1 MIAAIHAG
9 WKGAFK
15 GIIKRTLNFM
25 IKKGCDPKNVTA
37 VIGPCISVKN
47 YEVKKDFIKKLIK
60 KDGKN
65 KKFFKKIQNKD
76 FFDLK
81 KYVLS
86 QLKALNIKKID
97 IINKNTFNPK
107 NNFFSAR
114 RSISR
119 NENDYGRNISVIM
132 INWQYLM
139 KLLTGNSNK
148 PLSKNIAKYLKSKLV
163 NSSIKKFS
171 DGEIY
176 IEINENIRGNSIFI
190 IQSISSP
197 ANDNLMELLLCIDA
211 LKRSSAKNIT
221 AVIPYFGYARQDRK
235 VVPRTSISAKLVSN
249 LITKAGADRV
259 VTVDLHAGQIQ
270 GFFDIPVDNLFATP
284 IFARHA
290 KKNIKSKNIICVAPD
305 VGGTE
310 RARAL
315 GKILNVEL
323 AIVDKRRPKPGQS
336 KVMNVIGNVK
346 GKTCIIVDDIIDSGG
361 TIVNAAKALK
371 DRGAKEVYVY
381 ITHGVLS
388 GEAVDKIKKSVIRKL
403 VITDTID
410 NHDKIKNVK
419 NIEVLPISALMG
431 EAIKR
436 ISNSTSVSDL
446 FK

>member
-1 MIAAIHAG
+1 
-9 WKGAFK
+9 
-15 GIIKRTLNFM
+15 
-25 IKKGCDPKNVTA
+25 
-37 VIGPCISVKN
+37 
-47 YEVKKDFIKKLIK
+47 
-60 KDGKN
+60 
-65 KKFFKKIQNKD
+65 
-76 FFDLK
+76 
-81 KYVLS
+81 
-86 QLKALNIKKID
+86 
-97 IINKNTFNPK
+97 
-107 NNFFSAR
+107 
-114 RSISR
+114 
-119 NENDYGRNISVIM
+119 
-132 INWQYLM
+132 M
-139 KLLTGNSNK
+139 KLLSGNSNK

-163 NSSIKKFS
+163 NSSIRNFS

-176 IEINENIRGNSIFI
+176 VEINENIRGNSIFI
-190 IQSISSP
+190 IQSVSSP
-197 ANDNLMELLLCIDA
+197 ANDNLMQLLLCIDA

-284 IFARHA
+284 IFARHV
-290 KKNIKSKNIICVAPD
+290 KKKIKRKNMICVAPD

-315 GKILNVEL
+315 GKLLNVGL

-336 KVMNVIGNVK
+336 QVMNVIGDVK
-346 GKTCIIVDDIIDSGG
+346 GKTCLIVDDIIDSGG

-388 GEAVDKIKKSVIRKL
+388 GEAVKKIKNSVIKNL

-410 NHDKIKNVK
+410 NSDKIKGTK
-419 NIEVLPISALMG
+419 NIEVLSISGLMG

>member
-1 MIAAIHAG
+1 
-9 WKGAFK
+9 
-15 GIIKRTLNFM
+15 
-25 IKKGCDPKNVTA
+25 
-37 VIGPCISVKN
+37 
-47 YEVKKDFIKKLIK
+47 
-60 KDGKN
+60 
-65 KKFFKKIQNKD
+65 
-76 FFDLK
+76 
-81 KYVLS
+81 
-86 QLKALNIKKID
+86 
-97 IINKNTFNPK
+97 
-107 NNFFSAR
+107 
-114 RSISR
+114 
-119 NENDYGRNISVIM
+119 
-132 INWQYLM
+132 M

-148 PLSKNIAKYLKSKLV
+148 SLSKKISKFLKSKLV
-163 NSSIKKFS
+163 DSSIRKFA
-171 DGEIY
+171 DGEVY
-176 IEINENIRGNSIFI
+176 VEINENIRGNSIFI
-190 IQSISSP
+190 LQSISSP

-284 IFARHA
+284 IFARHV
-290 KKNIKSKNIICVAPD
+290 KKNLKNKDIICVTPD

-315 GKILNVEL
+315 GKLLGANL
-323 AIVDKRRPKPGQS
+323 AIVDKRRPAPGKS
-336 KVMNVIGNVK
+336 KVMNVIGNVEN
-346 GKTCIIVDDIIDSGG
+346 KTCIVVDDIIDSGG
-361 TIVNAAKALK
+361 TIINAAQALK
-371 DRGAKEVYVY
+371 ERGAKEVYVY

-388 GEAVDKIKKSVIRKL
+388 GEAVKKIQKSAIKNL

-410 NHDKIKNVK
+410 NNEKVK
-419 NIEVLPISALMG
+419 KVRNIEVLTMSNLIG

>member
-1 MIAAIHAG
+1 
-9 WKGAFK
+9 
-15 GIIKRTLNFM
+15 
-25 IKKGCDPKNVTA
+25 
-37 VIGPCISVKN
+37 
-47 YEVKKDFIKKLIK
+47 
-60 KDGKN
+60 
-65 KKFFKKIQNKD
+65 
-76 FFDLK
+76 
-81 KYVLS
+81 
-86 QLKALNIKKID
+86 
-97 IINKNTFNPK
+97 
-107 NNFFSAR
+107 
-114 RSISR
+114 
-119 NENDYGRNISVIM
+119 
-132 INWQYLM
+132 M

-148 PLSKNIAKYLKSKLV
+148 VLSKNIAKYLKTKLV
-163 NSSIKKFS
+163 NSSIRKFA

-190 IQSISSP
+190 VQSISSP

-249 LITKAGADRV
+249 LITQAGADRV

-270 GFFDIPVDNLFATP
+270 AFFDIPVDNLFSTP

-290 KKNIKSKNIICVAPD
+290 RKKIKSKKIICVAPD

-315 GKILNVEL
+315 GKLLNVGL

-336 KVMNVIGNVK
+336 EVMNIIGDVK
-346 GKTCIIVDDIIDSGG
+346 GQTCILVDDIIDSGG
-361 TIVNAAKALK
+361 TIINAAKALK
-371 DRGAKEVYVY
+371 SRGAKDVYVY

-388 GEAVDKIKKSVIRKL
+388 GDAIKKIKSSVIKNL

-410 NHDKIKNVK
+410 NVHKTKNVK
-419 NIEVLPISALMG
+419 NIEVLPISGLMG

>member
-1 MIAAIHAG
+1 
-9 WKGAFK
+9 
-15 GIIKRTLNFM
+15 
-25 IKKGCDPKNVTA
+25 
-37 VIGPCISVKN
+37 
-47 YEVKKDFIKKLIK
+47 
-60 KDGKN
+60 
-65 KKFFKKIQNKD
+65 
-76 FFDLK
+76 
-81 KYVLS
+81 
-86 QLKALNIKKID
+86 
-97 IINKNTFNPK
+97 
-107 NNFFSAR
+107 
-114 RSISR
+114 
-119 NENDYGRNISVIM
+119 
-132 INWQYLM
+132 M

-148 PLSKNIAKYLKSKLV
+148 VLSKNIAKYLKTKLV
-163 NSSIKKFS
+163 NSSIRKFA

-190 IQSISSP
+190 VQSISSP

-249 LITKAGADRV
+249 LITQSGADRV

-270 GFFDIPVDNLFATP
+270 GFFDIPVDNLFSTP

-290 KKNIKSKNIICVAPD
+290 RKKIKSKKIICVAPD

-315 GKILNVEL
+315 GKLLNVGL

-336 KVMNVIGNVK
+336 QVMNVIGDVK
-346 GKTCIIVDDIIDSGG
+346 GQTCIIVDDIIDSGG

-371 DRGAKEVYVY
+371 SRGAKDVYVY

-388 GEAVDKIKKSVIRKL
+388 GDAIKKIKNSVIKNL

-410 NHDKIKNVK
+410 NVHKTKNVK
-419 NIEVLPISALMG
+419 NIEVLPISGLMG

>member
-1 MIAAIHAG
+1 
-9 WKGAFK
+9 
-15 GIIKRTLNFM
+15 
-25 IKKGCDPKNVTA
+25 
-37 VIGPCISVKN
+37 
-47 YEVKKDFIKKLIK
+47 
-60 KDGKN
+60 
-65 KKFFKKIQNKD
+65 
-76 FFDLK
+76 
-81 KYVLS
+81 
-86 QLKALNIKKID
+86 
-97 IINKNTFNPK
+97 
-107 NNFFSAR
+107 
-114 RSISR
+114 
-119 NENDYGRNISVIM
+119 
-132 INWQYLM
+132 M
-139 KLLTGNSNK
+139 KLLSGNSNK
-148 PLSKNIAKYLKSKLV
+148 PLSKNISKYLKSKLV
-163 NSSIKKFS
+163 NSSIRNFS

-176 IEINENIRGNSIFI
+176 VEINENIRGNSIFL

-235 VVPRTSISAKLVSN
+235 VAPRTSISAKLVSN

-284 IFARHA
+284 IFARHV
-290 KKNIKSKNIICVAPD
+290 KKKIKSKNLICVAPD

-315 GKILNVEL
+315 GKILNVGL

-336 KVMNVIGNVK
+336 QVMNIVGNVK

-371 DRGAKEVYVY
+371 DWGAKEVYVY

-388 GEAVDKIKKSVIRKL
+388 GEAVKKIKNSVIRNL

-410 NHDKIKNVK
+410 NISRVKGAK
-419 NIEVLPISALMG
+419 NIEVLSISSLMG